1 MGFIVWNF
9 LFRHV
14 VFTLPDGIKNQSVL
28 RNGLY
33 CITKWALSWC
43 DIGHIGARNGPYQSA
58 KWAISQRSMEAVGLP
73 ENANR

>member
-1 MGFIVWNF
+1 MGFIGWEI
-9 LFRHV
+9 LFRPV
-14 VFTLPDGIKNQSVL
+14 VFSLPDGIKNKSVL

-58 KWAISQRSMEAVGLP
+58 KWAISQRSMETVGLP